1 MSNTVQR
8 EAEATR
14 DESSRETRRASN
26 RLRQDFS
33 ACRLRFTWPGTTR
46 ALSDEQKAMAA
57 APFDASSDAVTA
69 GKRLWDTKHP
79 AYRIVT
85 ALRSEITTYWKYAT
99 VPYPEPGLRLLPQRD
114 IETFAARMEAYRT
127 TLREAVNELAQSFE
141 QIKEAAREKLGALF
155 NPADYP
161 EDIRNLIDVSWE
173 FPSVDAPDYLLRLAP
188 HVYEEQ
194 SARVAE
200 RFNEAVQLAETAFR
214 EELSRLVSHLSER
227 LSGSDDGQP
236 RVFRDSAVQNLQEF
250 FERFRTLSVCS
261 NHELEV
267 LVHQCQSLVRG
278 VRPQALRD
286 SEEMRRE
293 VATQLAVVQSQL
305 DQMTTAR
312 PRRSIQRP
320 R

>member
-1 MSNTVQR
+1 M
-8 EAEATR
+8 
-14 DESSRETRRASN
+14 
-26 RLRQDFS
+26 
-33 ACRLRFTWPGTTR
+33 
-46 ALSDEQKAMAA
+46 
-57 APFDASSDAVTA
+57 
-69 GKRLWDTKHP
+69 
-79 AYRIVT
+79 
-85 ALRSEITTYWKYAT
+85 
-99 VPYPEPGLRLLPQRD
+99 PYPEPGLRLLPQRD